1 MEEETGRL
9 FSELLKKDIN
19 SIAANTS
26 SEIVG
31 NSGIK
36 LDFFNGKVLVD
47 LSKKEIFYL
56 GENNTGRKMGEG
68 IVDEDSSL
76 LILHYLLNADGAP
89 IEGSWL
95 SFRELPG
102 GLFYWQKIPG
112 VLEPLKEKYGSD
124 GNGFLSKSIAIG
136 GVKYNKFKFASIIY
150 PFKMIPVLMIIDE
163 KSSEFDSDVRV
174 LFDKSASHYMETY
187 GVKLLVISVVGKL
200 CG

>member
-9 FSELLKKDIN
+9 FSKLLKKDREN
-19 SIAANTS
+19 IAANTG

-31 NSGIK
+31 DGRIK
-36 LDFFNGKVLVD
+36 LDFFNEKVLVD
-47 LSKKEIFYL
+47 LGKKEIFYL

-112 VLEPLKEKYGSD
+112 VLEPLKQKYGSD
-124 GNGFLSKSIAIG
+124 GNGFVSRSIAIG

-163 KSSEFDSDVRV
+163 KSTEFDSDVRA
-174 LFDKSASHYMETY
+174 LFDKSASHYIETY
-187 GVKLLVISVVGKL
+187 GVKLLVISVVDKL

>member
-9 FSELLKKDIN
+9 FNELLKKDIY
-19 SIAANTS
+19 SIAAHTN
-26 SEIVG
+26 SEISG

-36 LDFFNGKVLVD
+36 LDFFNEKVLVD
-47 LSKKEIFYL
+47 LDKKKVLYPEK
-56 GENNTGRKMGEG
+56 NNTGCREGEKVVG
-68 IVDEDSSL
+68 EDSSL

-112 VLEPLKEKYGSD
+112 ILESLKEKYGSD
-124 GNGFLSKSIAIG
+124 GNGFISRSVAIG

-150 PFKMIPVLMIIDE
+150 PFKMIPVLMIVDE
-163 KSSEFDSDVRV
+163 KSSEFDPDIRV

-187 GVKLLVISVVGKL
+187 GVKLLVISIVKKL
-200 CG
+200 WG